1 MKPRV
6 SVVITAYNNEPFVET
21 AIRSVLDQDYQ
32 DFELVVV
39 EDRGRD
45 RTFEIAQRFASERV
59 RVIHNPCNLGQH
71 RTKNAGLIHSHC
83 DLVKFVD
90 ADDYLLPGALAHLV
104 AAYDSSGT
112 RPGAVFA
119 RPRIVDEAGR
129 QLVSVPGWGFTGRA
143 HGPSLLHFLAT
154 AGDKGSC
161 LCNVTPHLF
170 DREAL
175 ARVGGFPD
183 SNAYAGDWET
193 FLKLLAI
200 GDVVFT
206 DTTVAGYRI
215 QSESISRLTPIVP
228 QTRDGIRSFREVA
241 AFTDET
247 HPEDGRFRA
256 QEFLSGLLDSFVE
269 RYVHPQRLRRL
280 LGRISCDADIRA
292 VFAEE
297 QLGHE
302 YDRMIRRGF
311 SGYLYRA
318 VKQKGRIALGLS
330 PYTPCLAGFR
340 PAV

>member
-45 RTFEIAQRFASERV
+45 RTFEIAQRFAGDRVQVIRNERN
-59 RVIHNPCNLGQH
+59 RGHYGN
-71 RTKNAGLIHSHC
+71 KNEGMLYISG

-129 QLVSVPGWGFTGRA
+129 QLVDMPRWGVTGRA
-143 HGPSLLHFLAT
+143 DGPSLLHFLAT

-206 DTTVAGYRI
+206 DATVAGYRI
-215 QSESISRLTPIVP
+215 QAESISRLTPIVP
-228 QTRDGIRSFREVA
+228 QTRDGIRSAREVA
-241 AFTDET
+241 AFTQET
-247 HPEDGRFRA
+247 QPGDDRFRSQA
-256 QEFLSGLLDSFVE
+256 FLSGLLDSFVD
-269 RYVHPQRLRRL
+269 RYVYPQRLRRL
-280 LGRISCDADIRA
+280 LGRTSCDADIRN

-297 QLGHE
+297 RLEHE

-311 SGYLYRA
+311 AGYLYRA
-318 VKQKGRIALGLS
+318 ITQKGRSALGLS
-330 PYTPCLAGFR
+330 PYTSCLAGFR
-340 PAV
+340 PAS